1 VTREL
6 YVNQTPT
13 GVEIALLEDKRLVE
27 LHQDANEKSF
37 AIGDVI
43 LARTIKTLPGLNA
56 AFVDVGYSKN
66 GFLHYTDLGPQFK
79 NFQKLTK
86 MGVDGQLG
94 TDLSNFKYEPA
105 INKYGKINN
114 VVDKRHPILVQ
125 ILKEPISSKGHRLTC
140 EIAIPGR
147 YLVLMPLLN
156 SVSVSKKI
164 TSIEERKRL
173 QRLIE
178 SIKPKNF
185 GCIIRTVAEGKT
197 VAELHEDL
205 QLLES
210 KWAEIVKNFQGAKPP
225 FKLLSEVNKTTGML
239 RDFLNASFNKIV
251 VSTKENY
258 NDVKTYLSRI
268 APDKEDIVKLYQGKM
283 SMFDEFDITKQIKS
297 AFGKS
302 VKLDNGSELVIEH
315 TEALHVIDVNS
326 GHAITTAGDQE
337 ANALRVNL
345 DACAEIARQLRLRDL
360 GGIIIIDFIDIRKPE
375 YKRQVYQK
383 MSEFMRSDRAK
394 HTLLPLSKFNVMQIT
409 RQRMKP
415 QITIET
421 AEVCPACDGTGKI
434 GPSLLL
440 SDKIESTFK
449 HIATHKKYNKVTLYT
464 HPYIEAFLKRNI
476 FSLRWK
482 WQRKYGVK
490 LQVFSD
496 DSFYLTEFHFYD
508 KEGNEIMS
516 ANGIAAKEIAPL
528 EVLA

>member
-1 VTREL
+1 
-6 YVNQTPT
+6 
-13 GVEIALLEDKRLVE
+13 
-27 LHQDANEKSF
+27 
-37 AIGDVI
+37 
-43 LARTIKTLPGLNA
+43 
-56 AFVDVGYSKN
+56 
-66 GFLHYTDLGPQFK
+66 
-79 NFQKLTK
+79 
-86 MGVDGQLG
+86 
-94 TDLSNFKYEPA
+94 
-105 INKYGKINN
+105 
-114 VVDKRHPILVQ
+114 
-125 ILKEPISSKGHRLTC
+125 
-140 EIAIPGR
+140 
-147 YLVLMPLLN
+147 MPLLN

-178 SIKPKNF
+178 SIKPRNF
-185 GCIIRTVAEGKT
+185 GCIIRTVAEGKP

-205 QLLES
+205 KHLEN
-210 KWAEIVKNFQGAKPP
+210 KWAEIVKNLHNAKPP
-225 FKLLSEVNKTTGML
+225 VKLLNEVNKTTGML

-251 VSTKENY
+251 VNEKDIY
-258 NDVKTYLSRI
+258 NDIKTYIARV
-268 APDKEDIVKLYQGKM
+268 APDKEDIVKLYNGKM
-283 SMFDEFDITKQIKS
+283 SLFDEFDITKQIKS

-326 GHAITTAGDQE
+326 GHAITTTGDQE

-375 YKRQVYQK
+375 YKRQVFQK
-383 MSEFMRSDRAK
+383 MSELMRSDRAK

-440 SDKIESTFK
+440 TDKIESGLK
-449 HIATHKKYNKVTLYT
+449 LIAAHKKFKSVTIYT

-476 FSLRWK
+476 FSQRWK
-482 WQRKYGVK
+482 WQRKYSVK
-490 LQVFSD
+490 LHVYSD

-508 KEGNEIMS
+508 KDGNEIGL
-516 ANGIAAKEIAPL
+516 ATNGAAPKEVQAAEQL
-528 EVLA
+528 S

>member
-1 VTREL
+1 M
-6 YVNQTPT
+6 
-13 GVEIALLEDKRLVE
+13 VE
-27 LHQDANEKSF
+27 LHQDASEKSF

-43 LARTIKTLPGLNA
+43 LGRTIKTLPGLNA

-79 NFQKLTK
+79 NFQKLAK
-86 MGVDGQLG
+86 LAVDGQLG
-94 TDLSNFKYEPA
+94 NDLSGFKYEPP
-105 INKYGKINN
+105 INKYGKINS

-164 TSIEERKRL
+164 TSQDERKRL

-185 GCIIRTVAEGKT
+185 GCIIRTVAEGKS

-205 QLLES
+205 KHLEN
-210 KWAEIVKNFQGAKPP
+210 KWAEIVKNFHNAKPP
-225 FKLLSEVNKTTGML
+225 AKLLNEVSKTTGML

-251 VSTKENY
+251 VNDKEIFTDAKNY
-258 NDVKTYLSRI
+258 ISRV
-268 APDKEDIVKLYQGKM
+268 APDKEDIVKLYNGKM
-283 SMFDEFDITKQIKS
+283 PLFDEFDITKQIKS

-302 VKLDNGSELVIEH
+302 VKLENGSELIIEH

-375 YKRQVYQK
+375 YKRQVFQK
-383 MSEFMRSDRAK
+383 MNELMRSDRAK

-421 AEVCPACDGTGKI
+421 SEVCPACEGTGKI

-440 SDKIESTFK
+440 TDQIENGLRLIT
-449 HIATHKKYNKVTLYT
+449 AQKKYKTATIYT
-464 HPYIEAFLKRNI
+464 HPYIEAFLKKDI

-482 WQRKYGVK
+482 WQRKYGIK
-490 LQVFSD
+490 LHVYSD
-496 DSFYLTEFHFYD
+496 DSFYLTEFHYYD
-508 KEGNEIMS
+508 KDGNEIALP
-516 ANGIAAKEIAPL
+516 ANSTMPKELQLI
-528 EVLA
+528 EN

>member
-1 VTREL
+1 VNREL
-6 YVNQTPT
+6 YVSHATE
-13 GVEIALLEDKRLVE
+13 GVEIALLEDRRLVE

-43 LARTIKTLPGLNA
+43 LGRTIKTLPGLNA
-56 AFVDVGYSKN
+56 AFIDVGYVKN

-79 NFQKLTK
+79 NFQKLARLAI
-86 MGVDGQLG
+86 DGQLG
-94 TDLSNFKYEPA
+94 NDLSNFKFEPV

-114 VVDKRHPILVQ
+114 VVDRRHPILVQ

-205 QLLES
+205 KQLES
-210 KWAEIVKNFQGAKPP
+210 KWAEIVKNFNGAKAP
-225 FKLLSEVNKTTGML
+225 FKLLNEVNKTTGML

-251 VSTKENY
+251 VDSKDIY
-258 NDVKTYLSRI
+258 NDAKTYLSRI
-268 APDKEDIVKLYQGKM
+268 SPDQEEIVKLYSGKM
-283 SMFDEFDITKQIKS
+283 SLFDEFDITKQIKS

-302 VKLDNGSELVIEH
+302 VKLDNGSELIIEH
-315 TEALHVIDVNS
+315 TEALHVIDINS
-326 GHAITTAGDQE
+326 GHAITTTGDQE
-337 ANALRVNL
+337 SNALRVNL

-375 YKRQVYQK
+375 YKRQVFQR
-383 MSEFMRSDRAK
+383 MNELMRNDRAK
-394 HTLLPLSKFNVMQIT
+394 HTILPLSKFNVMQIT

-440 SDKIESTFK
+440 TDKIESSLK
-449 HIATHKKYNKVTLYT
+449 QISTHKKFKAVTLYT
-464 HPYIEAFLKRNI
+464 HPYIEAFLKRGI
-476 FSLRWK
+476 LSQRWK
-482 WQRKYGVK
+482 WQRQYGVK
-490 LQVFSD
+490 FHVYSD

-508 KEGNEIMS
+508 KDGNEIGLS
-516 ANGIAAKEIAPL
+516 TNGTAVKEKEVQAAE
-528 EVLA
+528 